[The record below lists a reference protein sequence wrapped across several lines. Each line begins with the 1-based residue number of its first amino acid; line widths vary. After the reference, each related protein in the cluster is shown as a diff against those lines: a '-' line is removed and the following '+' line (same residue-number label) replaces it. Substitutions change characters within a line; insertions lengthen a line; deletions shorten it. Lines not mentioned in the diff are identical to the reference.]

1 MAGRH
6 RGRRR
11 MPSREQGPLGGQH
24 GATLRGRRLLIA
36 VIALVLPLSAAGAL
50 MARRSAAL
58 RSGNARPAQI
68 RPESAPALSKEFIY
82 AGSGSKLIATE
93 EPGPG
98 SGCTYLLSTNSNT
111 MVPSGGGPY
120 SVSVTAGT
128 GCTWT
133 ATSPVTWISITS
145 GSSGSGNGTVNYTV
159 APNTASSP
167 QTAQMTIAGQQFTVT
182 EAGTS
187 CSYSIMPTSQGFAAG
202 GGSSSVSVFAGTGC
216 AWTATTPVTWITITS
231 GSSGSGNGMVNY
243 TVAANTSSQ
252 TLTATMTIAGQPFMV
267 SVAPPSCTY
276 SIAPQNQSFPASG
289 GGSTVTVT
297 AGAGC
302 AWTASSSVQWITI
315 TTISSTCGTG
325 VCGNGQITYSVAP
338 NAVTQQRQGTMTIA
352 GQTYTVTQAAACAF
366 SFTPTSLNFP
376 SGGATES
383 FSFTMTGTSCTW
395 TVTSADPWITVNAP
409 TSGSGTGGMISL
421 TVGQNPNSVGR
432 SGSITINGA
441 VTYPVTQDASVCGF
455 QVTPTMIN
463 VPQGGGTFNNTL
475 NVATGSNC
483 SWTAC
488 GNVSWILIPG
498 GNGCPVGFTGS
509 SAVPLTVNANTGTGT
524 RQAQMTI
531 AGVTVTVTQPGL
543 CGYSL
548 SSSGQSFTA
557 SGGTGSFNV
566 LTQTGCA
573 WTAAV
578 SNNTPWI
585 TITAGSSGSGNGTVS
600 YSVAANTSGTRSGS
614 ITAAGQTFTITQSGS
629 TACPTVSTFSGTGVY
644 GYLEGNPTTAQW
656 ADPTMV
662 ATAKEPAGANAVFIA
677 DTDNSRIRMVYIDG
691 PNAGLSI
698 LIAGNGVAGYSPPG
712 GDATQVSLNGPRGI
726 AALVNSSG
734 VVTAIFFADTGNNM
748 IRKLT
753 PPAAGSGPWSIADFS
768 GTGIAGYTDGAPASA
783 QFNAPQGLAV
793 ASNGT
798 VYVADASN
806 GFIRAL
812 DTSGNASTYAGG
824 PNVGVNTP
832 VGLALSKNTG
842 NLFAT
847 DQVLHSIFS
856 FGSGGFPT
864 TRIAGSGSSGFA
876 DGTGTAAR
884 FNSPYQLAWATTTAD
899 GEILYIADRL
909 NQRLRKLVLSSNA
922 VTTYVGSGTAGF
934 ADSSCSSAQF
944 NWPSGT
950 GVGPAGEV
958 YVADAVNN
966 RIRKVQ

>member
-11 MPSREQGPLGGQH
+11 RPSNPPGDLGTRFR
-24 GATLRGRRLLIA
+24 ATLRSRRLLIA
-36 VIALVLPLSAAGAL
+36 VIGMILPLSAAGAF

-58 RSGNARPAQI
+58 GSAKPAGQISPQSG
-68 RPESAPALSKEFIY
+68 PALSKEYVF
-82 AGSGSKLIATE
+82 AGSKLIAEE
-93 EPGPG
+93 EPGSG
-98 SGCTYLLSTNSNT
+98 SGCSYPLTPSSNLN
-111 MVPSGGGPY
+111 VPSGGGQY
-120 SVSVTAGT
+120 SVGVNAAPSTCG
-128 GCTWT
+128 WT
-133 ATSPVTWISITS
+133 ATSPVSWITITS
-145 GSSGSGNGTVNYTV
+145 GSSGTGLGTVNYTV
-159 APNTASSP
+159 AANTGQSS
-167 QTAQMTIAGQQFTVT
+167 QTANLTIAGQQFTVT

-187 CSYSIMPTSQGFAAG
+187 CSYSITPANQGFPAS
-202 GGSSSVSVFAGTGC
+202 GGSSSVNVIAGTGC
-216 AWTATTPVTWITITS
+216 AWTATSPVTWITITS
-231 GSSGSGNGMVNY
+231 GGSGSGSGPVNY
-243 TVAANTSSQ
+243 TVAPNTGSSI
-252 TLTATMTIAGQPFMV
+252 LTATLTIAGQPFTV
-267 SVAPPSCTY
+267 TEAPPSCTY
-276 SIAPQNQSFPASG
+276 QITPNSLGFPATG
-289 GGSTVTVT
+289 GGSTVTVN

-315 TTISSTCGTG
+315 TTISSSCGSG
-325 VCGNGQITYSVAP
+325 ICGNGQVTYSVTP
-338 NAVTQQRQGTMTIA
+338 NALTQQRQGTMTIA
-352 GQTYTVTQAAACAF
+352 GQTYTVTQAAACSF
-366 SFTPTSLNFP
+366 GFTPTSLNFS
-376 SGGATES
+376 SGGATQS

-395 TVTSADPWITVNAP
+395 TVTNADPWITVNAP
-409 TSGSGTGGMISL
+409 TSGSGAGGTISL
-421 TVGQNPNSVGR
+421 TVGQNPNTVSR

-455 QVTPTMIN
+455 QVTPQTIS

-475 NVATGSNC
+475 NVATGSTC

-488 GNVSWILIPG
+488 SNVNWILIPG

-509 SAVPLTVNANTGTGT
+509 SPVPLTINANTGTST
-524 RQAQMTI
+524 RTAQMTI
-531 AGVTVTVTQPGL
+531 AGVNVTVTQPGL

-548 SSSGQSFTA
+548 SSSGQSFGV

-566 LTQTGCA
+566 QTQTGCT
-573 WTAAV
+573 WTAATT
-578 SNNTPWI
+578 SGASWI
-585 TITAGSSGSGNGTVS
+585 TVTSGSSGSGNGTVS
-600 YSVAANTSGTRSGS
+600 YSVAANTSGPRSGS
-614 ITAAGQTFTITQSGS
+614 ITAAGQTFNITQSGS
-629 TACPTVSTFSGTGVY
+629 SACPAVSTFSGTGVY
-644 GYLEGNPTTAQW
+644 GYIEGNPSTAKW

-662 ATAKEPAGANAVFIA
+662 AIAKEPAGANAVFIA
-677 DTDNSRIRMVYIDG
+677 DTDNSRVRMVYIDG

-712 GDATQVSLNGPRGI
+712 SDATQVSLNGPRGL

-734 VVTAIFFADTGNNM
+734 VVTAIFIADTGNNM

-753 PPAAGSGPWSIADFS
+753 PPAGGSGPWSIADFS
-768 GTGIAGYTDGAPASA
+768 GTGIAGYTDGPPASA
-783 QFNAPQGLAV
+783 QFNGPQGLVV

-798 VYVADASN
+798 VYIADASN

-832 VGLALSKNTG
+832 VGLTLSKNTG

-847 DQVLHSIFS
+847 DHVLHSIFS
-856 FGSGGFPT
+856 FGPGGFPT

-876 DGTGTAAR
+876 DATGTAAR
-884 FNSPYQLAWATTTAD
+884 FNSPYQLVWTTTTGD

-922 VTTYVGSGTAGF
+922 VTTYAGSGTAGF
-934 ADSSCSSAQF
+934 ADGSCSNAQF